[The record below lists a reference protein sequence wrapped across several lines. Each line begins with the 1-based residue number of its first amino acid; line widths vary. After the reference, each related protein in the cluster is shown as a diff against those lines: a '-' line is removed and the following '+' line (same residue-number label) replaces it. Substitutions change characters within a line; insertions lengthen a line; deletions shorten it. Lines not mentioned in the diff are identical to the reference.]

1 MKVYNLGKLEIV
13 LQQGDITE
21 VEADA
26 IVNAANSYL
35 SHGGGVAYAI
45 VKKGGYEIQRE
56 SDEYIRKHGPVPV
69 GEVAVTSAGKL
80 KAKYVIH
87 AVGPKYGVEPED
99 KLESA
104 IRRSLE
110 KAEELGLSS
119 IALPAISTGIYG
131 YPYEICARIM
141 AEVFLKFS
149 PKTLKKIYVVLYSR
163 EAYNVFERE
172 FDRKLKETNVKNSK

>member
-1 MKVYNLGKLEIV
+1 MREFKLGNGLTVQVIE
-13 LQQGDITE
+13 GDITE

-35 SHGGGVAYAI
+35 QHGGGVAYAI
-45 VKKGGYEIQRE
+45 VSKGGYVIQRE
-56 SDEYIRKHGPVPV
+56 SNEYVKKYGPVPV
-69 GEVAVTSAGKL
+69 GDVAVTSAGRL

-87 AVGPKYGVEPED
+87 AVGPKYGVEGDD

-119 IALPAISTGIYG
+119 IALPAISTGIFG
-131 YPYEICARIM
+131 YPYEVCARIM
-141 AEVFLKFS
+141 AKVIKEFKPSSLKLI
-149 PKTLKKIYVVLYSR
+149 KVVLYGD
-163 EAYNVFERE
+163 EAYNVFLGVFEDE
-172 FDRKLKETNVKNSK
+172 FFGY

>member
-1 MKVYNLGKLEIV
+1 MYKNQYGLEIH
-13 LQQGDITE
+13 LIKGDITE

-35 SHGGGVAYAI
+35 QHGGGVAYTI
-45 VKKGGYEIQRE
+45 VKKGGYVIQKE
-56 SDEYIRKHGPVPV
+56 SDEYVEKHGPVPV

-87 AVGPKYGVEPED
+87 AVGPRYGIESED

-104 IRRSLE
+104 ISKSLL
-110 KAEELGLSS
+110 KADELSLTS

-141 AEVFLKFS
+141 ASVLRNYKPVTLRKVIVCLYSQDAYDVFKEVFDSILKS
-149 PKTLKKIYVVLYSR
+149 
-163 EAYNVFERE
+163 
-172 FDRKLKETNVKNSK
+172 

>member
-1 MKVYNLGKLEIV
+1 MVVAYKLSNGLEVI
-13 LQQGDITE
+13 LENGDITK

-35 SHGGGVAYAI
+35 SHGGGVALAI
-45 VKKGGYEIQRE
+45 VRSGGYIIQEE
-56 SDEYIRKHGPVPV
+56 SDEYVRRNGPVPV
-69 GEVAVTSAGKL
+69 GEVAVTTAGKL
-80 KAKYVIH
+80 KARYVIH
-87 AVGPKYGVEPED
+87 AVGPRYGIEGDD

-110 KAEELGLSS
+110 KADELKLSS

-141 AEVFLKFS
+141 SKVMKEYKPKFLKRILVVVYGDQAYSVF
-149 PKTLKKIYVVLYSR
+149 KKVFDNSLYM
-163 EAYNVFERE
+163 N
-172 FDRKLKETNVKNSK
+172 

>member
-1 MKVYNLGKLEIV
+1 MYNTKYLEID
-13 LQQGDITE
+13 LIKGDITE
-21 VEADA
+21 LEADA

-35 SHGGGVAYAI
+35 QHGGGVAYAI
-45 VKKGGYEIQRE
+45 VKKGGYIVQKE
-56 SDEYIRKHGPVPV
+56 SDEYVRKYGPVPV

-87 AVGPKYGVEPED
+87 AVGPKYGYESDD

-110 KAEELGLSS
+110 KADELNLTS

-141 AEVFLKFS
+141 AGVLKNYKPTS
-149 PKTLKKIYVVLYSR
+149 LKKVYVCLYTQD
-163 EAYNVFERE
+163 AYDIFKQI
-172 FDRKLKETNVKNSK
+172 FDEMLK